1 MLMTAKDNP
10 GVFIPPP
17 LIYAAFFGASGYLQ
31 KRLPIGGS
39 FFDNPWSRTGSVLL
53 LMAALYILSRSLVQF
68 IRTKNT
74 VITVRAASSLQKTGI
89 YRLTRN
95 PMYLGLALIYLG
107 LACLI
112 GKWWNILLFPLLLLT
127 VQEFVIR
134 REEKYLTRRF
144 GREYDEY
151 RNAVR
156 RWL

>member
-1 MLMTAKDNP
+1 MTAKDNP

-31 KRLPIGGS
+31 KRLSIGGS